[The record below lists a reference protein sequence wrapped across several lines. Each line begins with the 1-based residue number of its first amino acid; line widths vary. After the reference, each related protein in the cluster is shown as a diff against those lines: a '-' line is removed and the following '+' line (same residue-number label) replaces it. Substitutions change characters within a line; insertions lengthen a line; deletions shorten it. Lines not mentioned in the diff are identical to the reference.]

1 MNEIIGTWIATSP
14 DKTKTEKYVFN
25 QDGTFEY
32 STTTAGKTD
41 RKLTGKFEYVD
52 QNLTLHYDNSN
63 PGTSTMKGV
72 GVDTNKMCIGYKK
85 VHANETT
92 LVGVWCS
99 ESIVVYGAESANS
112 TKVDS
117 FLTAVMNNNKFN
129 SFFNVKINDKQ
140 SSITNSA
147 GTYSL
152 KDGNI
157 SLENENGTDA
167 NTAYFNNGTHAYYI
181 ISNVLVI
188 VNDITW
194 NALFIKS

>member
-1 MNEIIGTWIATSP
+1 MNEIIGIWIATSP
-14 DKTKTEKYVFN
+14 DKAKTEKYVFN
-25 QDGTFEY
+25 GDGTFEY
-32 STTTAGKTD
+32 STTATGKAD

-72 GVDTNKMCIGYKK
+72 GVDKNKMCIGYKK
-85 VHANETT
+85 VHANEST

-99 ESIVVYGAESANS
+99 ESIVVYGVESANS
-112 TKVDS
+112 TKVDT
-117 FLTAVMNNNKFN
+117 FLTAVLYNNKFN
-129 SFFNVKINDKQ
+129 SFCKVKINDKQ
-140 SSITNSA
+140 STVTNSA

-157 SLENENGTDA
+157 TLENENGA

-181 ISNVLVI
+181 ISDVLVI